1 MSDLTAR
8 IIIKKGQGTPTIPTS
23 SDHRDGS
30 WLSTDIYEGEFY
42 LDSTTGII
50 YTRVGSTINVAS
62 QPKVSVY
69 KGLINQS
76 GASAPVFTSLV
87 NTLGSIIWSR
97 TSAGTYI
104 GTLTGAF
111 TSSKTVLLIGTAQQ
125 NATDEIRI
133 HRNNANQIHLFT
145 YSSGTLTDGILV
157 DTALSIEIY
166 A

>member
-1 MSDLTAR
+1 MSDETRR
-8 IIIKKGQGTPTIPTS
+8 IIIKKGIGIATIPSS

-42 LDSTTGII
+42 LDTATGII
-50 YTRVGSTINVAS
+50 YTRVGSTINVSS

-69 KGLINQS
+69 KGLINQTS
-76 GASAPVFTSLV
+76 TSAPVFTSLV
-87 NTLGSIIWSR
+87 NTLGSIVWTRS
-97 TSAGTYI
+97 SSGTYL

-145 YSSGTLTDGILV
+145 YSSGTLTDGILI